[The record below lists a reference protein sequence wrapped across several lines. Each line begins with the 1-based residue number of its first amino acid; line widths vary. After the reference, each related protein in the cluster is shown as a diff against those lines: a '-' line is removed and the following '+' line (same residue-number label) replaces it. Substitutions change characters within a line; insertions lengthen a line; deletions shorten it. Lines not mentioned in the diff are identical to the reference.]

1 MAYSTLT
8 ALFSAIADAIRAKTG
23 DSGTISANSFPAEIA
38 KIETGS
44 GVDPSDA
51 TATAGDILS
60 GKTAYIA
67 SGKTTGTLKMA
78 QGTVTL
84 TKAVTNSAYET
95 ITHNLGAVPSAI
107 LLWVENE
114 PAFDATASYNVV
126 CGYALNF
133 SSGLIPGVRANKS
146 AAQCVKSDGT
156 GAGDTTV
163 AANTMGVADQIT
175 ATTFRLRTSGASRCW
190 ANGAQVHWVAM
201 AL

>member
-1 MAYSTLT
+1 MAYSSLT
-8 ALFSAIADAIRAKTG
+8 ELFSAIAGAIREKTG
-23 DSGTISANSFPAEIA
+23 ASGKITANSFPAEIA

-51 TATAGDILS
+51 TAAAGDILS

-84 TKAVTNSAYET
+84 TKAVTSAAYEM
-95 ITHNLGAVPSAI
+95 IPHNLGAVPSII

-114 PAFDATASYNVV
+114 PAFDTTASYNVV

-146 AAQCVKSDGT
+146 AAQCINSSG
-156 GAGDTTV
+156 GAAGDTTGATSTV
-163 AANTMGVADQIT
+163 CDADQIT
-175 ATTFRLRTSGASRCW
+175 ATTFRLRTNGASRCW
-190 ANGAQVHWVAM
+190 ANGATIQWIVM
-201 AL
+201 AR